1 MKKTIVMQVLI
12 FIIAWFVMT
21 PDVMQDNTHLFGL
34 IGDVEII
41 KGNAHWVFLGAMI
54 VSIANIWFW
63 WPKAQGV
70 VNTSSESSTP
80 IVAKGTKSAEAKAEE
95 TTDLDPKTP
104 TLD

>member
-41 KGNAHWVFLGAMI
+41 KGNAHWVFLGAA
-54 VSIANIWFW
+54 VLSIINILIW
-63 WPKAQGV
+63 WPK
-70 VNTSSESSTP
+70 STKTVET
-80 IVAKGTKSAEAKAEE
+80 VAVKAKAEE
-95 TTDLDPKTP
+95 AKTNDPVVPKM
-104 TLD
+104 D